1 MFLSNVLRRM
11 LPRAVHS
18 RGGSRPAH
26 SRRHRARPLVLEVL
40 EDRCL
45 LSSYS
50 FALLADDGPHSFF
63 GEFPA
68 ATTPNLNNPGTGI
81 FRAMP
86 NSGGEG
92 VFTRDMQGNLGIIAI
107 TSDLISGFP
116 TGGIINDAGTAAFP
130 ADLRAGGQA
139 IFTGDG
145 GRLSRIADTGP
156 DSPFS
161 GFLAPVASI
170 NNADTVAFRATLNS
184 GGSGIFTE
192 RAGQPPSI
200 YYVTG
205 GRYAAFLS
213 SNIQTNGSEV
223 AFRATLSA
231 GGDGVFLGNGLT
243 TTTIATTGDTYSALT
258 GGYANDAGTVVIVAN
273 LRTGGQAI
281 VTGDGSQLTTLVD
294 TSGPYSSFF
303 GIAAINNDGQVD
315 FAANLVAGGRGLFSV
330 RDGVVDEII
339 GTGDSLLGSTVVS
352 FPDQPFPPRALN
364 NPGQL
369 GFRASLADG
378 RTVLV
383 RADPDGAAPGSP
395 LQVAGLISAIR
406 SRTELI
412 PFYGRAGV
420 SVLVGITG
428 AVQSPSIDT
437 SALSSLGFTDVALR
451 DTATVRPAEP
461 VMASSSR
468 LSGDAHDR
476 VFAEFDGDWLS
487 DALQTNLPL
496 VG

>member
-1 MFLSNVLRRM
+1 MDLLNALRGITGRRAARRRF
-11 LPRAVHS
+11 PSRAV
-18 RGGSRPAH
+18 RPI
-26 SRRHRARPLVLEVL
+26 LEVL
-40 EDRCL
+40 EDRML
-45 LSSYS
+45 LSYS
-50 FALLADDGPHSFF
+50 FALLADDGPHSPF

-68 ATTPNLNNPGTGI
+68 ATAPNLNNPGTGI

-86 NSGGEG
+86 KSGGEG

-116 TGGIINDAGTAAFP
+116 TGGIINDAGTTAFP

-145 GRLSRIADTGP
+145 GPLSRICDTGP

-170 NNADTVAFRATLNS
+170 NNAGTVAFRATLTS
-184 GGSGIFTE
+184 GGSGIFTA
-192 RAGQPPSI
+192 RAGQAPSI
-200 YYVTG
+200 LYGTG

-281 VTGDGSQLTTLVD
+281 VTGDGTQLTTLVD
-294 TSGPYSSFF
+294 KSGPYSSFF

-315 FAANLVAGGRGLFSV
+315 FAANLVAGGSGIFGV
-330 RDGVVDEII
+330 RNGVVDEII

-352 FPDQPFPPRALN
+352 FPAQPFPPRALN

-383 RADPDGAAPGSP
+383 RADPDGAAPASA
-395 LQVAGLISAIR
+395 LQAAGLISAIN
-406 SRTELI
+406 LG
-412 PFYGRAGV
+412 GRDGG
-420 SVLVGITG
+420 SVLVGMTG

-437 SALSSLGFTDVALR
+437 SALSSLGFSNAALR
-451 DTATVRPAEP
+451 DTAAVRPAEP

-487 DALQTNLPL
+487 DALQTNLVL

>member
-1 MFLSNVLRRM
+1 MFLANVLRRIW
-11 LPRAVHS
+11 PRAVHS

-26 SRRHRARPLVLEVL
+26 SRRSRARPLVLEAL

-50 FALLADDGPHSFF
+50 FTLVADDGPHSPFA
-63 GEFPA
+63 EFPA
-68 ATTPNLNNPGTGI
+68 GTAPTLNNPGTGI
-81 FRAMP
+81 FRATL
-86 NSGGEG
+86 NSGGSG
-92 VFTRDMQGNLGIIAI
+92 LFSRDTQGNLGIIAI
-107 TSDLISGFP
+107 TSDLIRDFP
-116 TGGIINDAGTAAFP
+116 TGAIINDAGTTAFP

-145 GRLSRIADTGP
+145 GPLSHIADTGP

-161 GFLAPVASI
+161 GFIAPVASI
-170 NNADTVAFRATLNS
+170 NNEGTVAFRATLKS

-213 SNIQTNGSEV
+213 SNIQRNGNEV

-231 GGDGVFLGNGLT
+231 GGDGVFLGDGLT
-243 TTTIATTGDTYSALT
+243 TTTIATTGDTYSALS

-281 VTGDGSQLTTLVD
+281 VTGDGSQLTTIVE

-315 FAANLVAGGRGLFSV
+315 FAANLVAGGSGIFGV
-330 RDGVVDEII
+330 RNGVVDKII

-352 FPDQPFPPRALN
+352 FPDQPFPARALN

-383 RADPDGAAPGSP
+383 RADPDGAAPGSV
-395 LQVAGLISAIR
+395 LQVAGLISAIN
-406 SRTELI
+406 LG
-412 PFYGRAGV
+412 GRDGG

-437 SALSSLGFTDVALR
+437 SALSSLGFSDTALR

-487 DALQTNLPL
+487 DALLTNLAR